1 MINSEIAIQKKSR
14 FTAFEY
20 LIGFL
25 VILSILVMSVT
36 AFTYSK
42 NTDVILSLTE
52 DLIDQIN
59 NRVIQK
65 TTNYLFTAVDMTE
78 LSSKVAGEG
87 KTSLIDNPSLN
98 SVMINVLILH
108 PQLTMFNIANERGD
122 FLMQK
127 RMADGTIGT
136 KIIDRSGRKPKVTW
150 KYRDQLGMVIK
161 EENIQEDIDPRKY
174 PWYIGAKEKQGLY
187 WSDVY
192 IFNTGKI
199 PGITASAPVRGNN
212 GKLMGIFGLDIPLI
226 EISNFLEELG
236 KEIEGKK
243 SGKTAIAFIVNSK
256 GDLVAYPDITQSM
269 IKDGED
275 KFRSRKVSELELN
288 PPIVQESYKYYS
300 ETKVGKFTF
309 ELEGKGYIASYRPF
323 PDTFEKDWTIG
334 LVVPEDDYI
343 GAIKESNNLMLTVS
357 VLISLSGLFVVVFLL
372 RIKKRLDKNNILI
385 NTQKDQLEVKNSYIQ
400 KELDMGHQVQ
410 SFLIPPTELDLG
422 WVQVSGICYNSL
434 DLGGDFFRIYKKS
447 EDSFS
452 ATLGDVSGKG
462 VGSALITTA
471 AVSLFNQAFA
481 KNISV
486 SDVIGEV
493 NSNLSSMLEMKRRS
507 KLKFFVTS
515 AFFSII
521 RKKNKMEMQICNAGH
536 LPIIIYRDN
545 EFIQFHENSL
555 ALGIMKDS
563 EYNAKSLE
571 LKVGDLL
578 IIYSDGAIEQVN
590 PNNEQFGIERLQSL
604 ISDNSQ
610 LPPKDLTEKI
620 YSEVSKYANGE
631 AQSDDLTLVV
641 VKIQT

>member
-1 MINSEIAIQKKSR
+1 MINNEIAVKKKSR
-14 FTAFEY
+14 FPVFEFI
-20 LIGFL
+20 IGFL
-25 VILSILVMSVT
+25 FLLIISVMLVT
-36 AFTYSK
+36 AITYYK
-42 NTDVILSLTE
+42 NSRAILSLTE

-65 TTNYLFTAVDMTE
+65 TTSYLFTAVDMTE

-98 SVMINVLILH
+98 SLMINILILH

-127 RMADGTIGT
+127 RMTDGTIGT
-136 KIIDRSGRKPKVTW
+136 KLIDRSGRKSKVTW
-150 KYRDQLGMVIK
+150 QYRDQMGKVIK
-161 EENIQEDIDPRKY
+161 EENIQENFDPRKY
-174 PWYIGAKEKQGLY
+174 PWYIGAKEKQGLF

-192 IFNTGKI
+192 IFYTGKI
-199 PGITASAPVRGNN
+199 PGITASAPVHGND
-212 GKLMGIFGLDIPLI
+212 GKLMGIFSLDIPLI
-226 EISNFLEELG
+226 EISNFLEDLR
-236 KEIEGKK
+236 KEIQDKK
-243 SGKTAIAFIVNSK
+243 FGKTAVAFIVNSK
-256 GDLVAYPDITQSM
+256 GDLVAYPDITQPM
-269 IKDGED
+269 IKEGDD
-275 KFRSRKVSELELN
+275 KFRSRKVLELEAN
-288 PPIVQESYKYYS
+288 PPFVQESYKHHE
-300 ETKVGKFTF
+300 ETRDSKFTV
-309 ELEGKGYIASYRPF
+309 EVEGKRYIASYKKF

-343 GAIKESNNLMLTVS
+343 GAIKETNDLMLTIS
-357 VLISLSGLFVVVFLL
+357 VLISFSGLFITVFLS
-372 RIKKRLDKNNILI
+372 RIKKRLDNNNILI
-385 NTQKDQLEVKNSYIQ
+385 SNQKDQLELKNTYIQ

-486 SDVIGEV
+486 SRVIGEV

-507 KLKFFVTS
+507 KLKVFVTS
-515 AFFSII
+515 AYFSII
-521 RKKNKMEMQICNAGH
+521 RKKNKMEMTICNAGH

-563 EYNAKSLE
+563 EYNEKNLE
-571 LKVGDLL
+571 LRVGDLL

-590 PNNEQFGIERLQSL
+590 PDNEQFGIERLESL

-610 LPPKDLTEKI
+610 LLPKALTEKI
-620 YSEVSKYANGE
+620 YSEVNKFANGE

-641 VKIQT
+641 VKIV

>member
-1 MINSEIAIQKKSR
+1 M
-14 FTAFEY
+14 
-20 LIGFL
+20 L
-25 VILSILVMSVT
+25 VT
-36 AFTYSK
+36 AITYYK
-42 NTDVILSLTE
+42 NSRAILSLTE

-65 TTNYLFTAVDMTE
+65 TTSYLFTAVDMTE

-98 SVMINVLILH
+98 SLMINILILH

-127 RMADGTIGT
+127 RMTDGTIGT
-136 KIIDRSGRKPKVTW
+136 KLIDRSGRKSKVTW
-150 KYRDQLGMVIK
+150 QYRDQMGKVIK
-161 EENIQEDIDPRKY
+161 EENIQENFDPRKY
-174 PWYIGAKEKQGLY
+174 PWYIGAKEKQGLF

-192 IFNTGKI
+192 IFYTGKI
-199 PGITASAPVRGNN
+199 PGITASAPVHGND
-212 GKLMGIFGLDIPLI
+212 GKLMGIFSLDIPLI
-226 EISNFLEELG
+226 EISNFLEDLR
-236 KEIEGKK
+236 KEIQDKK
-243 SGKTAIAFIVNSK
+243 FGKTAVAFIVNSK
-256 GDLVAYPDITQSM
+256 GDLVAYPDITQPM
-269 IKDGED
+269 IKEGDD
-275 KFRSRKVSELELN
+275 KFRSRKVLELEAN
-288 PPIVQESYKYYS
+288 PPFVQESYKHHE
-300 ETKVGKFTF
+300 ETRDSKFTV
-309 ELEGKGYIASYRPF
+309 EVEGKRYIASYKKF

-343 GAIKESNNLMLTVS
+343 GAIKETNDLMLTIS
-357 VLISLSGLFVVVFLL
+357 VLISFSGLFITVFLS
-372 RIKKRLDKNNILI
+372 RIKKRLDNNNILI
-385 NTQKDQLEVKNSYIQ
+385 SNQKDQLELKNTYIQ

-486 SDVIGEV
+486 SRVIGEV

-515 AFFSII
+515 AYFSII

-563 EYNAKSLE
+563 EYNEKNLE
-571 LKVGDLL
+571 LRVGDLL

-590 PNNEQFGIERLQSL
+590 PDNEQFGIERLESL

-610 LPPKDLTEKI
+610 LLPKALTEKI
-620 YSEVSKYANGE
+620 YSEVNKFANGE

-641 VKIQT
+641 VKIV